1 MVRIVF
7 YPLSLALGLRY
18 TRAKQHNHFISFIS
32 WVSLVGIA
40 LGVMVLITVLSVMN
54 GFDREIKTRILDMV
68 PQVTL
73 SGPNG
78 TLDNWQE
85 LAADLP
91 GRDHIVAAAP
101 FIQGEAMLTG
111 ASSVPNF
118 GVLQGID
125 PSVQSTVSP
134 IASKMVEGNLASL
147 APKRFNVILGQ
158 ALAQSLGVSL
168 GDKVTVYVPKANF
181 SPVGII
187 PRLKQCTVSGIF
199 ATGYQFDNSYAL
211 INMQDAAVLLQMG
224 SEVSGLQL
232 KLDDLF
238 HANEVSQNLNAAFP
252 NLNAYTWI
260 TQNANFFAALQ
271 MEKVMM
277 FLILLLI
284 IAVAAFNMLASLVML
299 VTDKKADI
307 AILKTMGLARAQI
320 MQIFMIQGFIVGA
333 LGTLLGV
340 ILGILS
346 ALNVTALVNW
356 IQALFHVQ
364 FLSSQVYFID
374 FLPSHLEW
382 SDVAVISFVALVMSF
397 LATIYPA
404 YKASKI
410 NPAEAL
416 RYE

>member
-1 MVRIVF
+1 MF

-18 TRAKQHNHFISFIS
+18 TRAKQKNHFISFIS
-32 WVSLVGIA
+32 WISLIGIA

-68 PQVTL
+68 PQVSLT
-73 SGPNG
+73 GYNG
-78 TLDNWQE
+78 VINDWQD
-85 LAADLP
+85 LAKTLP
-91 GRDHIVAAAP
+91 GKDHIVAAAP

-111 ASSVPNF
+111 AGGSPNF
-118 GVLQGID
+118 GFLQGID
-125 PSVQSTVSP
+125 PALQSSVSP
-134 IASKMVEGNLASL
+134 IASKMVEGSL
-147 APKRFNVILGQ
+147 TSLQPQQFNIILGQ
-158 ALAQSLGVSL
+158 ALAQSLGVTL

-181 SPVGII
+181 SPIGIM
-187 PRLKQCTVSGIF
+187 PRLKQFTVSGIF
-199 ATGYQFDNSYAL
+199 VTGYQFDNSYAL
-211 INMQDAAVLLQMG
+211 INMQDAAALLQMG
-224 SEVSGLQL
+224 SAVSGLQL

-238 HANEVSQNLNAAFP
+238 RAAQVSSDLNAMLPDYVAT
-252 NLNAYTWI
+252 TWI

-277 FLILLLI
+277 FVILLLI

-307 AILKTMGLARAQI
+307 AILKTMGLSTREI
-320 MQIFMIQGFIVGA
+320 MKIFMIQGFVIGC
-333 LGTLLGV
+333 LGILMGVIFGV
-340 ILGILS
+340 IL
-346 ALNVTALVNW
+346 ALNVTSLVNW
-356 IQALFHVQ
+356 LQNLLGIQ

-382 SDVAVISFVALVMSF
+382 SDVALISAVALLMSF
-397 LATIYPA
+397 LASIYPA
-404 YKASKI
+404 LKASKI